1 MRTGQEGAAPRRK
14 CHSARTLVGSGHAL
28 AWTEPASFCPCPFLL
43 TAPLSP
49 SRGSCQGGRP
59 GGGAGWPPHP
69 RTILSLWGPATEVPM
84 KGQGPQRKRGW
95 ERVRGVT
102 TGNLGC
108 REEAW
113 VLSLLP
119 RGTRGEAVLGVC
131 FCFHREGRQDE
142 MGEGSETEW
151 CFS

>member
-1 MRTGQEGAAPRRK
+1 
-14 CHSARTLVGSGHAL
+14 
-28 AWTEPASFCPCPFLL
+28 
-43 TAPLSP
+43 
-49 SRGSCQGGRP
+49 
-59 GGGAGWPPHP
+59 
-69 RTILSLWGPATEVPM
+69 M

-95 ERVRGVT
+95 ERVGGVT
-102 TGNLGC
+102 TGKPGC

-131 FCFHREGRQDE
+131 SCFHREGRQDE

-151 CFS
+151 YFS

>member
-1 MRTGQEGAAPRRK
+1 MSQCQDSGGLRACSGLDRASLLLPLPFSA
-14 CHSARTLVGSGHAL
+14 HSPIVSLQGKLPKRE
-28 AWTEPASFCPCPFLL
+28 AWRGCW
-43 TAPLSP
+43 TATPP
-49 SRGSCQGGRP
+49 
-59 GGGAGWPPHP
+59 PPHP
-69 RTILSLWGPATEVPM
+69 ESVGASHRSAHEGSGAPEEEGM
-84 KGQGPQRKRGW
+84 GKGG
-95 ERVRGVT
+95 GVT
-102 TGNLGC
+102 TGKLGC

-131 FCFHREGRQDE
+131 SCFHREGRQDE